1 MRPIDADALNQSIKE
16 SFELSNIAYEETTD
30 AFEKE
35 IYKMQL
41 MVFAECGCRVK
52 EAPTLT
58 LDDLRAHGAWITQN
72 SGYTKFQCSVCGSK
86 NHDIC
91 WPFCCKCGAKMDL
104 PLVKFGAKM
113 DKEEDHA

>member
-1 MRPIDADALNQSIKE
+1 MRAIDADALFGPNE
-16 SFELSNIAYEETTD
+16 STDKVLILGRNGGKTIALSER
-30 AFEKE
+30 
-35 IYKMQL
+35 L
-41 MVFAECGCRVK
+41 MRERVNM
-52 EAPTLT
+52 APTLT

-104 PLVKFGAKM
+104 PLVKFSEKAER
-113 DKEEDHA
+113 EEGSNETD